1 MEIKIIK
8 KSINRQEL
16 QDIADKQ
23 FGYLVKAVVDIEQK
37 IMAIG
42 GEFHADE
49 EVLLMEQ
56 EKSKRGNVWGIN
68 LYPEKIDEEF
78 IEFNSMIN
86 LKPFLDN
93 RSRGVENLETQ
104 KKIRDIVKKLVL

>member
-8 KSINRQEL
+8 KSMNRQEL

-23 FGYLVKAVVDIEQK
+23 FGYLVKAVVDIEQE

-56 EKSKRGNVWGIN
+56 
-68 LYPEKIDEEF
+68 
-78 IEFNSMIN
+78 
-86 LKPFLDN
+86 
-93 RSRGVENLETQ
+93 
-104 KKIRDIVKKLVL
+104 